1 MYLRYA
7 IPAIGGLLTRDRA
20 SFVYLNDSIRRF
32 PAQDELAA
40 ELRGVGFSAVDWT
53 NLTGGIVALHTAVK

>member
-1 MYLRYA
+1 V
-7 IPAIGGLLTRDRA
+7 IPAIGGVLTGDRP

-32 PAQDELAA
+32 PTQPALAA
-40 ELRGVGFSAVDWT
+40 ELREAGFTAISWK